1 MIVFFIKVQAIDA
14 DIGNNAMIKYSIL
27 NGHESFE
34 IDETSGVISTS
45 GNIDREE
52 VSQYILTVRAS
63 DCGNPSMFSD
73 AQVVVIVDDVNDSP
87 PFFSNVSDFV

>member
-1 MIVFFIKVQAIDA
+1 MFFFIQVQATDA

-27 NGHESFE
+27 NEHEAFE
-34 IDETSGVISTS
+34 IGENSGVISTS